1 MLAINSEY
9 DHDMCWRSRMIM
21 IMACV
26 GDQINQ
32 NRWLIIET
40 SKQMIDYWG
49 VKTDDWLLRHQN
61 RWLIIEA
68 LKQMIDYWGIKTDD
82 WLLRHQNRWLITEAP
97 KTDDWLLRW
106 PLLVYGGTEGSKEQ
120 IANSNGVDRC
130 FKRMVIWQSFLA
142 LFNCWWIHPWSDVD
156 IDARIFFKTLCQKL
170 TCDVQKETS

>member
-1 MLAINSEY
+1 
-9 DHDMCWRSRMIM
+9 MIDYWD
-21 IMACV
+21 IKT
-26 GDQINQ
+26 DDWLLRRQ
-32 NRWLIIET
+32 NRWLITEA

-49 VKTDDWLLRHQN
+49 
-61 RWLIIEA
+61 I
-68 LKQMIDYWGIKTDD
+68 
-82 WLLRHQNRWLITEAP
+82 

-156 IDARIFFKTLCQKL
+156 IDARIFKTLCQKL
-170 TCDVQKETS
+170 TYVMCRKKHHNFLCVHKQPSSAKRGICNLSDLITYSRLMIVLTKTFT

>member
-156 IDARIFFKTLCQKL
+156 IDARIF
-170 TCDVQKETS
+170 

>member
-1 MLAINSEY
+1 MCNKTRDLLTRIDWKFYVLERLWSWHVLVIDNDY
-9 DHDMCWRSRMIM
+9 DHGICWRSIVSMIM
-21 IMACV
+21 TCV
-26 GDQINQ
+26 GDQE
-32 NRWLIIET
+32 WLWSWHVLAI
-40 SKQMIDYWG
+40 K
-49 VKTDDWLLRHQN
+49 
-61 RWLIIEA
+61 LIR
-68 LKQMIDYWGIKTDD
+68 TDD

-156 IDARIFFKTLCQKL
+156 IDARIFKTLCQKL

>member
-1 MLAINSEY
+1 MCNKTRDLLTRIDWKFYVLERLWSWHVLVIDNDY
-9 DHDMCWRSRMIM
+9 DHGICWRSIVSMIM
-21 IMACV
+21 TCV
-26 GDQINQ
+26 GDQE
-32 NRWLIIET
+32 WLWSWHVLAI
-40 SKQMIDYWG
+40 K
-49 VKTDDWLLRHQN
+49 
-61 RWLIIEA
+61 LIR
-68 LKQMIDYWGIKTDD
+68 TDD

-156 IDARIFFKTLCQKL
+156 IDARIF
-170 TCDVQKETS
+170 

>member
-1 MLAINSEY
+1 MYIFWLETKFVLTVYRNYSE
-9 DHDMCWRSRMIM
+9 
-21 IMACV
+21 ACTDVILSQHYFIHNIITDLVNCNV
-26 GDQINQ
+26 GI
-32 NRWLIIET
+32 R
-40 SKQMIDYWG
+40 
-49 VKTDDWLLRHQN
+49 
-61 RWLIIEA
+61 
-68 LKQMIDYWGIKTDD
+68 TDD

-156 IDARIFFKTLCQKL
+156 IDARIF
-170 TCDVQKETS
+170 